1 METGGTEKLDPNDPK
16 TIIAQAAT
24 GMDDEYNRRKGSE
37 KTYYSIAHTVLEPV
51 TEQPAM
57 LVNGRL
63 KEYQVCGLPLE
74 LLSVMATSCC
84 LFLATLLFIIILTP
98 SSLLSSS
105 LYLLLS
111 SLPTSPPSSSSF
123 SPLLFTPSLLL
134 FQLLFSVP
142 SSTPYS
148 SLLSSRSKGWSGLSP
163 YTTTT

>member
-63 KEYQVCGLPLE
+63 KEYQVCGSPLE
-74 LLSVMATSCC
+74 LLSVLATSCC
-84 LFLATLLFIIILTP
+84 LFLATLLFIIIILTSP
-98 SSLLSSS
+98 LLF
-105 LYLLLS
+105 
-111 SLPTSPPSSSSF
+111 SLPPSLISSNFSSPSSSSF

-142 SSTPYS
+142 SSTLYS